1 MRMGSEE
8 FKEYAKTIRDKA
20 TQCKKYKKRLGRIH
34 AETEVLNHSSCSE
47 GTLRQP

>member
-20 TQCKKYKKRLGRIH
+20 TQCKKYKKGWAASMRKLK
-34 AETEVLNHSSCSE
+34 S
-47 GTLRQP
+47 